1 MSLWSCGN
9 SRKIL
14 LILSKNMIR
23 PYAIGIDVGGTKIAA
38 GLVSDDGTILQR
50 HFTQAHAEQAPEVVI
65 DVIEQ
70 VYHTLLKAGH
80 VESSAIEAVGLGFP
94 GNVNTLTGQVL
105 VCSNLPGWDHFPL
118 RDVLSER
125 LGVPVVLENDTNLC
139 AVGEHRYGAG
149 HGASKMCYVTF
160 STGYGVG
167 LIINNQLYSGST
179 GTAGEIGHVVVEVN
193 GPPCTC
199 GKNGCLMAYASGIGI
214 SRMAYEKIDE
224 GVETVLRD
232 MIPSDGKRFS
242 GQIIAAAAVQ
252 GDRIA
257 LEILQTAGYYCGI
270 GLSVLLQTFN
280 PELIVLG
287 GGLMHIGQPVQD
299 SIKQG
304 MHEHTQPEMW
314 KFISVKPWELGNDLG
329 ILGAAAEVFAQAE
342 VQQAQFEAYS
352 SGFIMEKLEKAGPT
366 MDVIP
371 SPKPLTSIERER
383 FEQVEGVVFDIQ
395 RYSLHDGPG
404 LRTNVF
410 LSGCPLRCGWCS
422 NPESQKLQPELALF
436 TRNCIACKQFGEV
449 CPVSWQEDLQDGW
462 TKALEEKYSARS
474 LLCPTEAIRWI
485 GERRS
490 TGDVI
495 QEVLRDV
502 PFYEDGGGMTL
513 AGGEPTMQPRMA
525 EALLRLAK
533 ADGIST
539 AMETCGFTQWKV
551 FEYLLPYLDH
561 ILFDLKQIN
570 SGIHRAFT
578 GVDNELILSNLQ
590 RLVQIGAPVT
600 VRVPLIPGFN
610 ANVEDMQ
617 AIARF
622 VSELDGTRKS
632 IDLLPYHSFGKA
644 KYEALG
650 RDYPWKNYE
659 RLSDEEL
666 EILVKV
672 LEDYGLTVD
681 IGG

>member
-1 MSLWSCGN
+1 
-9 SRKIL
+9 
-14 LILSKNMIR
+14 MIR

-38 GLVSDDGTILQR
+38 GLVSQDGTILQR
-50 HFTQAHAEQAPEVVI
+50 HFTQEHAEQEPEVVI
-65 DVIEQ
+65 EIIEQ
-70 VYHTLLKAGH
+70 VYHTLLEAGN
-80 VESSAIEAVGLGFP
+80 VERSAIEAVGLGFP

-118 RDVLSER
+118 RDILSEC

-149 HGASKMCYVTF
+149 RGTSNMCYVTF

-167 LIINNQLYSGST
+167 IIINNQLYSGST
-179 GTAGEIGHVVVEVN
+179 GTAGEIGHIVVEVN

-199 GKNGCLMAYASGIGI
+199 GKKGCLMAYASGIGI
-214 SRMAYEKIDE
+214 SRMAYKKIAAGADTLLQE
-224 GVETVLRD
+224 
-232 MIPSDGKRFS
+232 MIPPDRKRFS
-242 GQIIAAAAVQ
+242 GQLVAEAATK
-252 GDRIA
+252 GDKVA

-287 GGLMHIGQPVQD
+287 GGLTHIGQPVQD
-299 SIKQG
+299 SIIQG

-314 KFISVKPWELGNDLG
+314 KFIHVKPWELGNDLG
-329 ILGAAAEVFAQAE
+329 ILGAAAEVFARTE
-342 VQQAQFEAYS
+342 VQRAQFEAYS
-352 SGFIMEKLEKAGPT
+352 SGFILEKLEKAGPT
-366 MDVIP
+366 VKAV
-371 SPKPLTSIERER
+371 PKPKALTSTERKR
-383 FEQVEGVVFDIQ
+383 LEQVEGVVFDIQ

-436 TRNCIACKQFGEV
+436 ARNCIACGQFGEA
-449 CPVSWQEDLQDGW
+449 CPGNWQEDLQDGW
-462 TKALEEKYSARS
+462 TKVLEEKYHARS

-490 TGDVI
+490 AGDVM

-513 AGGEPTMQPRMA
+513 TGGEPTMQPRMA

-561 ILFDLKQIN
+561 ILFDLKHVDSQ
-570 SGIHRAFT
+570 IHRAFT

-590 RLVQIGAPVT
+590 RLTEIGAPVT
-600 VRVPLIPGFN
+600 IRVPLIPGFN
-610 ANVEDMQ
+610 STTEDMQ

-622 VSELDGTRKS
+622 VLQLNGSSKR
-632 IDLLPYHSFGKA
+632 IDLLPYHNFGKA

-650 RDYPWKNYE
+650 RDYPWKSYE
-659 RLSDEEL
+659 RLSDEEV
-666 EILVKV
+666 EAFVKV
-672 LEDYGLTVD
+672 VEDYGITVN
-681 IGG
+681 IGGA